1 MAYKFKHYNKDDLV
15 NTSTYKFRS
24 YTATKYYKITYN
36 LTNISR
42 ASTAVDK
49 VVSGSSVALGLHPIN
64 TSDYMMPLTNADY
77 KISGTYSYS
86 SANATATYTT
96 LNIGG
101 VISDITITAAALRF
115 AKYNT
120 QAIFYKP
127 TTTSTQYNGVFK

>member
-1 MAYKFKHYNKDDLV
+1 MAYKFKHYNKDSLV
-15 NTSTYKFRS
+15 NTSTYKFRA
-24 YTATKYYKITYN
+24 YTAIKYYKITYN

-49 VVSGSSVALGLHPIN
+49 VASGSSVALGLYPIN

-77 KISGTYSYS
+77 RVSGTYSYS
-86 SANATATYTT
+86 SANATSTYTT
-96 LNIGG
+96 LNVGG

-120 QAIFYKP
+120 QAIFYKS